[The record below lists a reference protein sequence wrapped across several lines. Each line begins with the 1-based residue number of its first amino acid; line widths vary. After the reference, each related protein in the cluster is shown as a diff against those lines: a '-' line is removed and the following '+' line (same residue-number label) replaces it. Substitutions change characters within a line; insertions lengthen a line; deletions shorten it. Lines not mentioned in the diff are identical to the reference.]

1 MIQFTFSKLH
11 VLNYSKWVL
20 FLVITFLIQHVS
32 SAQNR
37 IVNQLNQVRATTVST
52 KYTLFSRPLSSARL
66 AADSVFVPGATVYR
80 FSLNKETASLV
91 ENQPTPF
98 LELSLPF
105 SASQSFDLEL
115 IPFTIFSP
123 TFKVTNARGETI
135 APQALGSYYHGII
148 KGDPQSAASIS
159 IINGE
164 ISGIISNKDGNYNLG
179 KEPKTPNYIFY
190 NDKDLRQK
198 SDFTCGT
205 PDAPVKAMGQN
216 LIKQEASL
224 TNVACGSVE
233 IYLEA
238 DNALYQ
244 AQGSTIPTTVSYV
257 NSLFSNVATLY
268 NNEGLSVVISE
279 IKVWDTA
286 DPYMG
291 AASTSTALTAFRNK
305 VGTSFNGRLAH
316 LLSGRGLGGGIAYL
330 DVLCEKSY
338 AHGVSASLSNTIT
351 AIPNYSWNVEVVTHE
366 LGHNFGSPHTQS
378 CTWPGGAIDNCYTT
392 EGGCAPGPAPVNGG
406 TIMSYCHLTGYG
418 INFANGFGTLPG
430 NLIRNYTQACL
441 GSAAPPTNLTT
452 LELYDTQALVS
463 WTHDAGT
470 YTVEY
475 KPASSGTWI
484 TAGTTGGKNKFLTSL
499 TPNTAYEWRVKV
511 NCSNYA
517 VGTFT
522 TNSTPAPPLYCTTTH
537 TNGCTYGILMTGV
550 QIGGTTLS
558 SASGCVSGGYNFIT
572 SPTKDL
578 SLGQSVNFTINL
590 EGYYNDSQL
599 SIWIDLNGDHL
610 FQTGEKL
617 YTTSAFI
624 TQTLTGTLTIPTGS
638 SLGKTR
644 MRIILNYSYAISN
657 KPDDPC
663 GTYAY
668 GETEDYYVNLVCN
681 ALTQFTVTGG
691 GSFCAGGNGVAV
703 GLSGS
708 QTGVNYQLKR
718 NGSNTGTAIAG
729 TGSALSFGLQN
740 TAATYTIEAST
751 ANCSATL
758 MTGSSTV
765 TVLSAPTLVAGAA
778 TNPTTCAGTNG
789 SITFATNNLPNGN
802 YSLSFTGTGSPKQIT
817 VSSNAFTLSG
827 LSAGTY
833 SNFSITNNGCT
844 GTETTTKTLSS
855 PPTPTLVAGAATNP
869 TTCAGTNGSIAFA
882 TTNLPNG
889 NYSLSFTGTGSPK
902 QITVSS
908 NTFTLSGLV
917 AGTYSNFSITNNNCT
932 GSDATAKTLSNP
944 PTPTLVAGA
953 AANPTTCAGTN
964 GSIAFATT
972 NLANG
977 TYPLTFTGT
986 GSPKSVMITSNTFT
1000 LSGLSAGTYSN
1011 FSITNNDCTGTEATT
1026 KTLSSPPTPTLVAG
1040 LATNPTTCAGTNGS
1054 ITFATTN
1061 LPNGNYSLSFT
1072 GTGSPK
1078 QITVS
1083 SNAFTL
1089 SGLSAGSYS
1098 NFSITNN
1105 GCTGNDPTIKTLTN
1119 PPSLTLVAGAAAN
1132 PTTCAGTN
1140 GSIAFATTNLPDSNY
1155 SLTFTGTGSPKSV
1168 TITSNTFTLSG
1179 LSAGTYSNFSITNN
1193 GCTGTEATTKTL
1205 SSPPTPTLV
1214 AGLATNPTTCA
1225 GTNGSITFATTNL
1238 PNGNYSLS
1246 FTGTGSPKQITVS
1259 SNAFTLS
1266 GLSAGSYS
1274 NFSITN
1280 NGCTGNDPTIKTLT
1294 NPPSLTLV
1302 AGAATNPTTCAGTNG
1317 SIAFATTNLPDSN
1330 YSLTFTGTGSP
1341 KSVTIT
1347 SNTFTLSG
1355 LSAGT
1360 YSNFSITNNGC
1371 TGTETTTKTLSSP
1384 PTPTLVA
1391 GAATNPTTCA
1401 GTNGSI
1407 TFATTNLPNGNYSL
1421 SFTGTGSPK
1430 QITVSSN
1437 TFTLSGLVAGT
1448 YSNFSITNNN
1458 CTGSDA
1464 TAKTLSN
1471 PPTPTLVAGAA
1482 ANPTTCAGT
1491 NGSIAFA
1498 TTNLANGT
1506 YPLTFT
1512 GTGSPKSVMI
1522 TSNTFT
1528 LSGLS
1533 AGTYSNFSIT
1543 NNDCTGTEATT
1554 KTLSSPPTPTLVAGL
1569 ATNPTTCAGTNGSI
1583 AFATTNLPDS
1593 NYSLSF
1599 TGTGSPKQITVAS
1612 NAFTLSGLSA
1622 GAYSN
1627 FSITSNGCIGN
1638 DPTSKTLTDPA
1649 PPNAGSISGTL
1660 IVCAGS
1666 TTLLTSNGVSGGIWS
1681 SSNTAIATFN
1691 AGTGIAAGITP
1702 GSSTITYSVTV
1713 NGCTGST
1720 TATLKVDTVS
1730 AGGSISGSTAVCSG
1744 TNSTVL
1750 TLAGHLGTIQK
1761 WQSAL
1766 SADFAAATDISN
1778 TTTSLTAI
1786 NLVQTTYYRAIIQKG
1801 VCIPANSS
1809 SAAVSVNSI
1818 PTVSITGPTSIPIGS
1833 TTSVS
1838 PASGGTWQSN
1848 SISKATVTNAGIV
1861 TGVGIGTASFTFT
1874 QTGTGCS
1881 NTTNPVTII
1890 SNANPCDQTITLN
1903 SPADNYSNGSVLK
1916 QTNLTINAAN
1926 KITGTSTTVTY
1937 QAGNSITLSPGFQA
1951 EAGTV
1956 FKTQIVGCN

>member
-986 GSPKSVMITSNTFT
+986 GSPKSVT
-1000 LSGLSAGTYSN
+1000 
-1011 FSITNNDCTGTEATT
+1011 
-1026 KTLSSPPTPTLVAG
+1026 
-1040 LATNPTTCAGTNGS
+1040 
-1054 ITFATTN
+1054 
-1061 LPNGNYSLSFT
+1061 
-1072 GTGSPK
+1072 
-1078 QITVS
+1078 
-1083 SNAFTL
+1083 
-1089 SGLSAGSYS
+1089 
-1098 NFSITNN
+1098 
-1105 GCTGNDPTIKTLTN
+1105 
-1119 PPSLTLVAGAAAN
+1119 
-1132 PTTCAGTN
+1132 
-1140 GSIAFATTNLPDSNY
+1140 
-1155 SLTFTGTGSPKSV
+1155 
-1168 TITSNTFTLSG
+1168 
-1179 LSAGTYSNFSITNN
+1179 
-1193 GCTGTEATTKTL
+1193 
-1205 SSPPTPTLV
+1205 
-1214 AGLATNPTTCA
+1214 
-1225 GTNGSITFATTNL
+1225 
-1238 PNGNYSLS
+1238 
-1246 FTGTGSPKQITVS
+1246 
-1259 SNAFTLS
+1259 
-1266 GLSAGSYS
+1266 
-1274 NFSITN
+1274 
-1280 NGCTGNDPTIKTLT
+1280 
-1294 NPPSLTLV
+1294 
-1302 AGAATNPTTCAGTNG
+1302 
-1317 SIAFATTNLPDSN
+1317 
-1330 YSLTFTGTGSP
+1330 
-1341 KSVTIT
+1341 
-1347 SNTFTLSG
+1347 
-1355 LSAGT
+1355 
-1360 YSNFSITNNGC
+1360 
-1371 TGTETTTKTLSSP
+1371 
-1384 PTPTLVA
+1384 
-1391 GAATNPTTCA
+1391 
-1401 GTNGSI
+1401 
-1407 TFATTNLPNGNYSL
+1407 
-1421 SFTGTGSPK
+1421 
-1430 QITVSSN
+1430 
-1437 TFTLSGLVAGT
+1437 
-1448 YSNFSITNNN
+1448 
-1458 CTGSDA
+1458 
-1464 TAKTLSN
+1464 
-1471 PPTPTLVAGAA
+1471 
-1482 ANPTTCAGT
+1482 
-1491 NGSIAFA
+1491 
-1498 TTNLANGT
+1498 
-1506 YPLTFT
+1506 
-1512 GTGSPKSVMI
+1512 I